1 MKAHFHFID
10 AHRKEWLGF
19 VTLLTIYWCF
29 FVAATTGRIGWCLLT
44 GWLLPILALTISF
57 RKGMQ
62 VNGLMVLICFVL
74 FLVCRS
80 GLAELRGWNVKQR
93 KKRPVLFWLLY
104 TVIFLLMFYSVAQ
117 AQMQGYIL
125 NIQGWDSE
133 TMQVLRMVLVTIPLL
148 VLNYFYTEMVYTAID
163 RLRLKKWELVL
174 LNCRCFLAHE
184 SGAEKVAKQG
194 YFLEGISNGVTYHF
208 ELTKRTYFML
218 RREKNLRLQIGTGIL
233 GGLYLTDLENP
244 DFFKRVRRMDRKY
257 AKRGIFLNI
266 LVMAFG
272 VWLFWILK

>member
-1 MKAHFHFID
+1 MAGLCHIAND
-10 AHRKEWLGF
+10 IL
-19 VTLLTIYWCF
+19 VF

-104 TVIFLLMFYSVAQ
+104 TVVFLLMFYSVAQ

-163 RLRLKKWELVL
+163 RLRLK
-174 LNCRCFLAHE
+174 
-184 SGAEKVAKQG
+184 
-194 YFLEGISNGVTYHF
+194 NGS
-208 ELTKRTYFML
+208 
-218 RREKNLRLQIGTGIL
+218 
-233 GGLYLTDLENP
+233 
-244 DFFKRVRRMDRKY
+244 
-257 AKRGIFLNI
+257 
-266 LVMAFG
+266 
-272 VWLFWILK
+272 WCC

>member
-1 MKAHFHFID
+1 MA
-10 AHRKEWLGF
+10 WLGF

-104 TVIFLLMFYSVAQ
+104 TVVFLLMFYSVAQ

-218 RREKNLRLQIGTGIL
+218 RSEKNLRLQIGTGIL

>member
-1 MKAHFHFID
+1 MA
-10 AHRKEWLGF
+10 WLGF

-74 FLVCRS
+74 FLVCRR
-80 GLAELRGWNVKQR
+80 GLAELCGWNVK
-93 KKRPVLFWLLY
+93 
-104 TVIFLLMFYSVAQ
+104 Q

>member
-1 MKAHFHFID
+1 MAGLCHIANDILVFFCGGNNGQNRLVPFDGMAAADSRADNQLSEGD
-10 AHRKEWLGF
+10 AGQRADG
-19 VTLLTIYWCF
+19 
-29 FVAATTGRIGWCLLT
+29 AD
-44 GWLLPILALTISF
+44 
-57 RKGMQ
+57 
-62 VNGLMVLICFVL
+62 
-74 FLVCRS
+74 LVCRS

>member
-1 MKAHFHFID
+1 MA
-10 AHRKEWLGF
+10 WLGF

-104 TVIFLLMFYSVAQ
+104 TVVFLLMFYSVAQ

-148 VLNYFYTEMVYTAID
+148 
-163 RLRLKKWELVL
+163 
-174 LNCRCFLAHE
+174 
-184 SGAEKVAKQG
+184 
-194 YFLEGISNGVTYHF
+194 
-208 ELTKRTYFML
+208 RTYFML

>member
-1 MKAHFHFID
+1 M
-10 AHRKEWLGF
+10 
-19 VTLLTIYWCF
+19 
-29 FVAATTGRIGWCLLT
+29 
-44 GWLLPILALTISF
+44 
-57 RKGMQ
+57 
-62 VNGLMVLICFVL
+62 
-74 FLVCRS
+74 
-80 GLAELRGWNVKQR
+80 KQR

-208 ELTKRTYFML
+208 ELTKRTYFM
-218 RREKNLRLQIGTGIL
+218 RGAKKPAAANRNGDTGRIIFDGPGKPRFFQACTKDGQKICQTRDIPEYSGDGFRCLAVLDIEISRNRALKSKQVRKKALDERDIQGFFCAIIL
-233 GGLYLTDLENP
+233 WE
-244 DFFKRVRRMDRKY
+244 RKTY
-257 AKRGIFLNI
+257 P
-266 LVMAFG
+266 
-272 VWLFWILK
+272 

>member
-1 MKAHFHFID
+1 MAGLCHIAND
-10 AHRKEWLGF
+10 IL
-19 VTLLTIYWCF
+19 VF

-125 NIQGWDSE
+125 NIQAG
-133 TMQVLRMVLVTIPLL
+133 TVKR
-148 VLNYFYTEMVYTAID
+148 
-163 RLRLKKWELVL
+163 
-174 LNCRCFLAHE
+174 CRCCGWCL
-184 SGAEKVAKQG
+184 
-194 YFLEGISNGVTYHF
+194 
-208 ELTKRTYFML
+208 
-218 RREKNLRLQIGTGIL
+218 
-233 GGLYLTDLENP
+233 
-244 DFFKRVRRMDRKY
+244 
-257 AKRGIFLNI
+257 
-266 LVMAFG
+266 
-272 VWLFWILK
+272 

>member
-1 MKAHFHFID
+1 MA
-10 AHRKEWLGF
+10 WLGF

-208 ELTKRTYFML
+208 ELTKRS
-218 RREKNLRLQIGTGIL
+218 RDI
-233 GGLYLTDLENP
+233 
-244 DFFKRVRRMDRKY
+244 
-257 AKRGIFLNI
+257 
-266 LVMAFG
+266 
-272 VWLFWILK
+272 W

>member
-1 MKAHFHFID
+1 MA
-10 AHRKEWLGF
+10 WLGF

-133 TMQVLRMVLVTIPLL
+133 TMQVLRMVLELWETMTTVRAFSEISSCILAKLFFLKCASPTLSTSSTKMMSVFKMAVMTKPSLDCIPL
-148 VLNYFYTEMVYTAID
+148 E
-163 RLRLKKWELVL
+163 
-174 LNCRCFLAHE
+174 
-184 SGAEKVAKQG
+184 
-194 YFLEGISNGVTYHF
+194 
-208 ELTKRTYFML
+208 
-218 RREKNLRLQIGTGIL
+218 
-233 GGLYLTDLENP
+233 
-244 DFFKRVRRMDRKY
+244 
-257 AKRGIFLNI
+257 
-266 LVMAFG
+266 
-272 VWLFWILK
+272 

>member
-1 MKAHFHFID
+1 MA
-10 AHRKEWLGF
+10 WLGF

-62 VNGLMVLICFVL
+62 VNGLMGLICFVL

-93 KKRPVLFWLLY
+93 QTRPVLFWLLY
-104 TVIFLLMFYSVAQ
+104 TVVFLLMFYSVAQ

>member
-1 MKAHFHFID
+1 MA
-10 AHRKEWLGF
+10 WLGF

-104 TVIFLLMFYSVAQ
+104 TVIFLLMFLLQKTITYYQQTDQAAQGIISVEEPDTSKMFWKIVLAQ
-117 AQMQGYIL
+117 
-125 NIQGWDSE
+125 
-133 TMQVLRMVLVTIPLL
+133 RVTEEIKEKAGLQED
-148 VLNYFYTEMVYTAID
+148 NVY
-163 RLRLKKWELVL
+163 
-174 LNCRCFLAHE
+174 
-184 SGAEKVAKQG
+184 
-194 YFLEGISNGVTYHF
+194 
-208 ELTKRTYFML
+208 
-218 RREKNLRLQIGTGIL
+218 
-233 GGLYLTDLENP
+233 EN
-244 DFFKRVRRMDRKY
+244 
-257 AKRGIFLNI
+257 
-266 LVMAFG
+266 
-272 VWLFWILK
+272 